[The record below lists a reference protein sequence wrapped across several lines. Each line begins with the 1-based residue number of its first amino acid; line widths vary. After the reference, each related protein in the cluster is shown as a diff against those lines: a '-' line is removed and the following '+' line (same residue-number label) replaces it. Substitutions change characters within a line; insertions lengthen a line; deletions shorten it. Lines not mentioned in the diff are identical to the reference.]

1 MAIQRARTER
11 EVLSMQL
18 TEIQRDELRTCVEA
32 KAGQVLF
39 ATACGPMLYGFP
51 HQQTYVDLRGVHLDP
66 RKHADARPGLAETR
80 EWRECGQAVQIEWV
94 SHEVGKFVRLLQLN
108 NGGAYEQ
115 LFSPHVVSASPAMEP
130 LKALAQD
137 MLSQQLFLHYRSFF
151 HSQLKFF
158 LGQRDRHGRHLLYL
172 YRVAL
177 TGLHL
182 MEYGAL
188 VASLPQL
195 AHYHE
200 RSAVMKLLRDMADFR
215 DVPVGREH
223 LRELAFLDERLDL
236 VPNAAGLPEHVPHRQ
251 AAEGWLVELR
261 TATEVGA

>member
-1 MAIQRARTER
+1 MQWTELQRE
-11 EVLSMQL
+11 
-18 TEIQRDELRTCVEA
+18 ELRACVEA
-32 KAGQVLF
+32 KADQVLF

-51 HQQTYVDLRGVHLDP
+51 HQQRYVDLRGVHLDP
-66 RKHADARPGLAETR
+66 RKHLEARSGLAETR
-80 EWRECGQAVQIEWV
+80 EWRESGHEVQVEWV

-115 LFSPHVVSASPAMEP
+115 LFSPHVVAASPAIEH

-158 LGQRDRHGRHLLYL
+158 LGQRDRNGRHLLYL

-177 TGLHL
+177 TGVHL
-182 MEYGAL
+182 MEHGTL
-188 VASLPQL
+188 CASLPQL
-195 AHYHE
+195 GRYHE
-200 RSAVMKLLRDMADFR
+200 RAAVLKLLKDMTEHG

-223 LRELAFLDERLDL
+223 LRELAFLDQRLET
-236 VPNAAGLPEHVPHRQ
+236 VPNLARLPEHVPHRQ
-251 AAEGWLVELR
+251 VAESWLVELR
-261 TATEVGA
+261 TGTEVQA